1 MFVSSL
7 LSRILPGFVHC
18 ISLSYVSP
26 NVYCRMT
33 CIMTHDVHN
42 GVDCLFGQVNLEA
55 KVK

>member
-55 KVK
+55 NIK